1 MKHLTIIIILLAC
14 LPLFSTSQTIFNG
27 SVDANWNNPE
37 NWSEGLPAAGGTAVI
52 APGVFAEATNLN
64 IDFNLI
70 NQGQITLGGVSL
82 KLNELVSNS
91 GALRITASLVEFNS
105 VFLNSGIVRLS
116 GIIDINNG
124 ALVDNQPNG
133 TLATQPEST
142 VRINGG
148 YVYNK
153 GSLVNYGLIQSWP
166 GGYTENKIGG
176 VIYNIGGFGYYAEQ
190 VYEVI
195 QSNTADG
202 GWVLDYSLND
212 IGNYRNKGVI
222 HNSGTFSTLGQID
235 NSGTFY
241 NCDGNLNL
249 GAWNSE
255 GITYTTCPTCVL
267 GNAIVETACPTYA
280 LGCTASTA
288 CNYEPNAVENG
299 SCDYDSCQ
307 GCTDSAA
314 CNYEPEASI
323 DDGSCADIGPC
334 GQCGGNGTPG
344 CNDPTACNFNP
355 EADCS
360 DDSCTYE
367 GCLPGCTNESAC
379 NYSPNAVVDNGSCVL
394 PGCNDASSC
403 NYDPNASC
411 FDEDSCLPVGHC
423 DCPTSDVV
431 EGCRMPSACNY
442 DSAANSG
449 DADLCHW
456 NCYSTCSDASSCN
469 FQEPITTGSAQLQ
482 CLLAGAIWDTQL
494 LSCNYEPTEQECN
507 EAWGYWHN
515 ESCMLMMS
523 PWDPNGPVGI
533 IQAEAAASGVV
544 PPSSWDY
551 PAEMYWEQVIPFG
564 YCNDQGYYGSC
575 LCANEAAANPYYSS
589 FEMQTCS
596 DGSASWT
603 GHGTGSNT
611 VTINYPC
618 TPTGYYDGGT
628 GSNNITI
635 YIPSGVEQ
643 FHLHNSTGSN
653 VYNVFYNSS
662 TTTFTHH
669 FSTGSPTLNLNGD
682 YVSEPFC
689 SGCMTEDACNYQAIA
704 TTQAEGS
711 CDFASCA
718 GCLDETA
725 CNYDPNATYAGY
737 CIENGT
743 DVQFDFMGFG
753 SGEISI
759 SAGDF
764 VLSHDAAS
772 FTTCLEPNT
781 LYTFTTESNGWSEQ
795 TYSISGVQM
804 VQGTS
809 TGSMGS
815 TGSFIVV
822 SPGECNDCS
831 ACNYSSGSNS
841 ADGCDYTT
849 CNVIGCTDPTSCN
862 FLPEAIYDDGN
873 CIDEGLCY
881 DSEACNYFHVNDST
895 PACREFMV
903 KLVMSS
909 NDGPIAF
916 ALRDGTGE
924 IVEDLNGNSVQDS
937 FCGNSYIQSNGY
949 IACSGAS
956 SYIQG
961 NNPTFHA
968 CLTEG
973 ECYVVEMY
981 AEQDSLCSDGGCT
994 NPSSYDAW
1002 GLSTHSSGGPH
1013 VQITDA
1019 ENTEAEVQN
1028 FTFYEGLFGTE
1039 DLCIAQYSYDN
1050 GCNNADFFCTYPG
1063 CTDPEACNFDD
1074 TAGCDDESC
1083 TYDCIWGCTD
1093 SGACNFLDTANAD
1106 DGTCYLP
1113 DVCGV
1118 CDGPGNV
1125 YDCGCSE
1132 LPNGDCDCEG
1142 NQLDALGICG
1152 GACASDIDL
1161 DGVCDDVDD
1170 CIGEHD
1176 ECGVCN
1182 GAGAIYDCG
1191 CTEVPVGN
1199 CDCDG
1204 NQLDAIGV
1212 CGGDCLFDTDA
1223 DGICDNIDTCMGS
1236 VDACGICNG
1245 PGAIYDCGCSDSPI
1259 GDCDC
1264 DGNQLDALG
1273 VCGGDCDADADTD
1286 GICDDVDDCV
1296 GEVDA
1301 CGICM
1306 GDGVT
1311 CLGCTYNTA
1320 MNYDSSATIDDG
1332 SCTFHLS
1339 DSCAGDFNGDDYI
1352 GIDDIL
1358 SMLSL
1363 YDTSCSE

>member
-1 MKHLTIIIILLAC
+1 MKHLTISIILLAC
-14 LPLFSTSQTIFNG
+14 LPFFAASQTIFNG
-27 SVDANWNNPE
+27 SVDANWSNPE

-52 APGVFAEATNLN
+52 ASGARVEANNLSIN
-64 IDFNLI
+64 FVLI
-70 NQGQITLGGVSL
+70 NQGHITLSGATL
-82 KLNELVSNS
+82 TLNELVSNS
-91 GALRITASLVEFNS
+91 GTLRITAQMVGFNS
-105 VFLNSGIVRLS
+105 VFLNSGIVSLS
-116 GIIDINNG
+116 GIVDINDG
-124 ALVDNQPNG
+124 ALVDNLPSG
-133 TLATQPEST
+133 TLATQLGST
-142 VRINGG
+142 LRNYGG
-148 YVYNK
+148 YLYNK
-153 GSLVNYGLIQSWP
+153 GSLVNYGLFQSWQ

-176 VIYNIGGFGYYAEQ
+176 VIYNVGEFGSYAEQ
-190 VYEVI
+190 VYEVV
-195 QSNTADG
+195 QSGTGTVG
-202 GWVLDYSLND
+202 GWVLNYSLSNVGD
-212 IGNYRNKGVI
+212 FKNKGVI
-222 HNSGTFSTLGQID
+222 HNSGFFSTLGQID

-241 NCDGNLNL
+241 NCDGNLDL

-267 GNAIVETACPTYA
+267 GNAIIETTCPTHA

-299 SCDYDSCQ
+299 SCDYDSCE

-323 DDGSCADIGPC
+323 DDGSCADLGPC
-334 GQCGGNGTPG
+334 GQCGGSGTLG
-344 CNDPTACNFNP
+344 CNDPIACNFDP

-360 DDSCTYE
+360 DDSCSYE
-367 GCLPGCTNESAC
+367 GCLPGCTNEYAC

-394 PGCNDASSC
+394 PGCNDANSC

-423 DCPTSDVV
+423 DCPTSDVF

-456 NCYSTCSDASSCN
+456 NCYSTCSDESSCN

-482 CLLAGAIWDTQL
+482 CFLAGGIWDTQL
-494 LSCNYEPTEQECN
+494 LSCNYEPTMQECF
-507 EAWGYWHN
+507 EGGGFWFN
-515 ESCMLMMS
+515 ESCMLD
-523 PWDPNGPVGI
+523 PWVPNGPGGI
-533 IQAEAAASGVV
+533 IQSEATALGVA

-564 YCNDQGYYGSC
+564 HCNNQGYYGSC
-575 LCANEAAANPYYSS
+575 LCANEAAANPYYSN

-618 TPTGYYDGGT
+618 TPIGYYDGGT

-643 FHLHNSTGSN
+643 FHLHNSTGGN

-662 TTTFTHH
+662 TTTFTHD
-669 FSTGSPTLNLNGD
+669 FSTGSPTLNLNDD
-682 YVSEPFC
+682 YISEPFC

-704 TTQAEGS
+704 TNQAEGA
-711 CDFASCA
+711 CDFTSCA

-743 DVQFDFMGFG
+743 DVQFDFIGFG

-764 VLSHDAAS
+764 VLSHDASS

-795 TYSISGVQM
+795 TYSISGVHM

-881 DSEACNYFHVNDST
+881 DSQACNYFHANDTT
-895 PACREFMV
+895 PACREMTIE
-903 KLVMSS
+903 LIMPS
-909 NDGPIAF
+909 NYGPVSF
-916 ALRDGTGE
+916 SLLDEEGNP
-924 IVEDLNGNSVQDS
+924 VFDNNGNVIEESCGCSYSEAIGVFDS
-937 FCGNSYIQSNGY
+937 PAFV
-949 IACSGAS
+949 
-956 SYIQG
+956 
-961 NNPTFHA
+961 A

-973 ECYVVEMY
+973 ACYTVKMTSG
-981 AEQDSLCSDGGCT
+981 QSF
-994 NPSSYDAW
+994 
-1002 GLSTHSSGGPH
+1002 SSGNGGWEQTYNGGTR
-1013 VQITDA
+1013 VVVIDL
-1019 ENTEAEVQN
+1019 ENQSDTKFSFTEGNEA
-1028 FTFYEGLFGTE
+1028 TAP
-1039 DLCIAQYSYDN
+1039 LCISPFLYEN
-1050 GCNNADFFCTYPG
+1050 GCDNVDFFCKYPG
-1063 CTDPEACNFDD
+1063 CADPEACNFDD

-1106 DGTCYLP
+1106 DGTCYFP

-1118 CDGPGNV
+1118 CDGPGDV
-1125 YDCGCSE
+1125 YDCGCFE
-1132 LPNGDCDCEG
+1132 LPNGDCDCDG

-1152 GACASDIDL
+1152 GACASDIDM
-1161 DGVCDDVDD
+1161 DGVCDNVDD

-1236 VDACGICNG
+1236 IDACGICNG
-1245 PGAIYDCGCSDSPI
+1245 PGEVFECGCTFIPT

-1273 VCGGDCDADADTD
+1273 VCGGACEADADTD
-1286 GICDDVDDCV
+1286 GICDDVDECV

-1306 GDGVT
+1306 GDGIT